1 MSFNDVIGCRITRTR
16 VKTFKRRPSFN
27 SVPDSRLVIPNKIAS
42 PGSRKLSGAKF
53 RSSCMN
59 PAIEQ
64 KSDSILEALSLISS
78 MINTLQDLD
87 VLLAKI
93 LAIAVET
100 VGAERGFILLNDES
114 GTPKIRIARNIAA
127 EKIQDVTQ
135 ISTSVVRKVL
145 QTGETVL
152 VYDTQTEGAF
162 ENMHS
167 IVMYHI
173 RSIACVPLKIKER
186 PIGAIYLDSINHR
199 SGFTQTSIPFLTT
212 FANQAAIA
220 IENSQL
226 YYQLQEENR
235 QLRKEVQRVSGF
247 AGIIGESA
255 KMNQVFDMINSVLDS
270 EATVLI
276 QGESGTGKELVAR
289 ALHHHGLRREKA
301 FVALFCG
308 SLPETLLESEL
319 FGHKKGSFTGATS
332 DKKGLFEAA
341 DSGTF
346 FLDEIGDISLAIQT
360 QLLRVLQEGE
370 IKRVGENYVRKV
382 DVRIIAAT
390 NKNLDEKI
398 KDGSFREDL
407 YYRLNVMNIFLPP
420 LRERGEDIPLL
431 AQNFLMSFAAKY
443 KKTLHGFAGDA
454 MDRLMRHYWPGNIRE
469 LKNTVERS
477 VVLAKGAIIGKEDL
491 RLPEANGAALVPANQ
506 TLEEVVRRLVEQTLR
521 ETSGNVT
528 HAATRLGVSRRWIQY
543 KQKQWQDGKY

>member
-1 MSFNDVIGCRITRTR
+1 
-16 VKTFKRRPSFN
+16 
-27 SVPDSRLVIPNKIAS
+27 
-42 PGSRKLSGAKF
+42 
-53 RSSCMN
+53 MN
-59 PAIEQ
+59 PAIEH
-64 KSDSILEALSLISS
+64 KHDSILDALSLISS

-114 GTPKIRIARNIAA
+114 GTPKIRIARNISA
-127 EKIQDVTQ
+127 ENLQDVTQ

-167 IVMYHI
+167 IIMYHI

-186 PIGAIYLDSINHR
+186 PIGAIYLDSINQR
-199 SGFTQTSIPFLTT
+199 SGFTHTSIPFLTT

-220 IENSQL
+220 IENAQL
-226 YYQLQEENR
+226 YRQLQEENR

-255 KMNQVFDMINSVLDS
+255 KMKQVFDMINSVLDS

-289 ALHHHGLRREKA
+289 ALHHHGLRHEKP

-308 SLPETLLESEL
+308 SLPESLLESEL
-319 FGHKKGSFTGATS
+319 FGHKKGAFTGAAS

-370 IKRVGENYVRKV
+370 IKRVGENHVRKV
-382 DVRIIAAT
+382 DVRIVAAT
-390 NKNLDEKI
+390 NKNLEEKI

-407 YYRLNVMNIFLPP
+407 YYRLNVMNIYMPP
-420 LRERGEDIPLL
+420 LRERSEDIPLL
-431 AQNFLMSFAAKY
+431 AQNFLMTFAGKY
-443 KKTLHGFAGDA
+443 KKTLHGFAAEA
-454 MDRLMRHYWPGNIRE
+454 MDRLAHYHWPGNIRE
-469 LKNTVERS
+469 LKNTIERA
-477 VVLAKGAIIGKEDL
+477 VVLAKGVLIGREDL
-491 RLPEANGAALVPANQ
+491 RLPETNGTALVPVNQ
-506 TLEEVVRRLVEQTLR
+506 TLEDVVRRVVEQTLR
-521 ETSGNVT
+521 DTGGNVT

-543 KQKQWQDGKY
+543 KQKQWQDGKN

>member
-1 MSFNDVIGCRITRTR
+1 MATTI
-16 VKTFKRRPSFN
+16 
-27 SVPDSRLVIPNKIAS
+27 VPKH
-42 PGSRKLSGAKF
+42 
-53 RSSCMN
+53 
-59 PAIEQ
+59 
-64 KSDSILEALSLISS
+64 DSILDALSLISS
-78 MINTLQDLD
+78 MINTLQELD

-100 VGAERGFILLNDES
+100 VGAERGFILLNDDT
-114 GTPKIRIARNIAA
+114 GTPRIRIARNIA
-127 EKIQDVTQ
+127 EDRLQDVSQ
-135 ISTSVVRKVL
+135 ISNSVVRKVL

-152 VYDTQTEGAF
+152 VYDTQSEGEF

-167 IVMYHI
+167 IIMYHI

-186 PIGAIYLDSINHR
+186 PIGAIYLDSINQR
-199 SGFTQTSIPFLTT
+199 SGFTHTSIPFLTT

-226 YYQLQEENR
+226 YQQLQEENR
-235 QLRKEVQRVSGF
+235 QLRKEVQRASGF
-247 AGIIGESA
+247 AGIIGESP
-255 KMNQVFDMINSVLDS
+255 KMRQVFDMINSVLDS

-289 ALHHHGLRREKA
+289 ALHYHGLRRERP

-319 FGHKKGSFTGATS
+319 FGHKKGAFTGAS
-332 DKKGLFEAA
+332 NDKKGLFEAA

-370 IKRVGENYVRKV
+370 IKRVGENHVRKV
-382 DVRIIAAT
+382 EVRIIAAT
-390 NKNLDEKI
+390 NKNLEEKI

-407 YYRLNVMNIFLPP
+407 FYRLNVMNIYMPP
-420 LRERGEDIPLL
+420 LRERAEDIPVL
-431 AQNFLMSFAAKY
+431 AQSFLMLFAGKY

-454 MDRLMRHYWPGNIRE
+454 MDRLLRHHWPGNIRE
-469 LKNTVERS
+469 LKNTIERA
-477 VVLAKGAIIGKEDL
+477 VVLAKGALVAKEDL
-491 RLPEANGAALVPANQ
+491 RLPEPSNGAAQALNHQ
-506 TLEEVVRRLVEQTLR
+506 SLEEVVRRLVEQTLR